1 MAKAQLKLLL
11 FLIVL
16 GIAAGCVAVG
26 YWIFDRIFL
35 RESRLADELK
45 SKKSGLVAKHDPG
58 ARRFDAAVDLIRQSK
73 VDEGREALYKLLQQ
87 FPESPTTV
95 EAKRIIGEVNL
106 DLFYSPQSLA
116 GRKDYIVQPGDSLN
130 LIASKQNTTLDTI
143 VRMNAL
149 SGTMLQPGDHLTIVS
164 LDFDVVVDVS
174 EKTVT
179 VVRNAGGKP
188 AFFKEYAAF
197 DIRLPPG
204 TKVPSEIKIGVKQAV
219 MGGKVLPPT
228 DPHYIEAEKWIPA
241 VNRAGLV
248 FRTVPSAKP
257 IAEAPKTIPVTKTK
271 KRATSEPQAPEP
283 EPAIETGIFLA
294 REDLEELFALVRSG
308 ARLTLV
314 R

>member
-35 RESRLADELK
+35 RESRLAEELK
-45 SKKSGLVAKHDPG
+45 SKKSGVVAKHDPG
-58 ARRFDAAVDLIRQSK
+58 ARRFDAAVDLIRQGK
-73 VDEGREALYKLLQQ
+73 VDEGREALYRLLQQ
-87 FPESPTTV
+87 FPESPTTT
-95 EAKRIIGEVNL
+95 EAKRIIGEINL
-106 DLFYSPQSLA
+106 DMFFSAQGTM
-116 GRKDYIVQPGDSLN
+116 GRRDYIVQPGDSLN
-130 LIASKQNTTLDTI
+130 LIAAKQNTTLDTI

-149 SGTMLQPGDHLTIVS
+149 SGTMLQPGDHLSIVS

-174 EKTVT
+174 AKAVT
-179 VVRNAGGKP
+179 VVRTVGEKS
-188 AFFKEYAAF
+188 AFFKEYGAF
-197 DIRLPPG
+197 DIRLPQG
-204 TKVPSEIKIGVKQAV
+204 TKVPSELKMGVKQAV

-228 DPHYIEAEKWIPA
+228 DPHYVEAEKWIPA
-241 VNRAGLV
+241 ANRPGLV

-257 IAEAPKTIPVTKTK
+257 VVEVAKTVPVTKSK
-271 KRATSEPQAPEP
+271 KRGQADQQAVEP
-283 EPAIETGIFLA
+283 EPAIETGVFLA

-308 ARLTLV
+308 AKLTLV